1 MRELKHTEVYKKC
14 DLSFMKFKTT
24 EEIGTC
30 EEFIGQ
36 DRAVK
41 ALIFGFGMTHRGYNI
56 YVTGKSGVG
65 KTSAVKKMLADVSKG
80 KPTPCDWC
88 YVHNFIDASEP
99 KTLSLPT
106 GKGKDLKRD
115 MEEFIEILRDNIPK
129 AFEKKE
135 YEEEK
140 QKVTNELQKNKNKLF
155 DELQKFANE
164 EQMQLQFAPTGI
176 VTIPIVGGK
185 PITQE
190 DYNRLDDS
198 YKEIIRNRKEKVEIE
213 ISKALKAVR
222 KIEQAYM
229 NEVKELEKKVAL
241 FVVRDLVE
249 NISEKYTDYLQVV
262 DYLDMVQKHILE
274 SIDKFLPERGS
285 NVPTGLPMNIPKP
298 EPTFAEYRV
307 NVIIDNSNTK
317 GAPVFFESHPTYN
330 NLFGSIER
338 EARFGTLITDFT
350 MIHAGSLAKANGGYL
365 VVEAN
370 DILKYPFVWD
380 SLKKV
385 IENQELRIEDIAQ
398 HYGIMG
404 TVGIRPEPIELDVK
418 IIIMGNTQIYNL
430 LYAYDEDFRKLFK
443 VKADFDSIVDKNDIV
458 LSKYSCFIKS
468 ICEKEGLKHFDRSGV
483 EAVIEYSTRI
493 AGDQNKLSVQF
504 GAILKIIKE
513 ANYWS
518 DIDGNNKTIKRK
530 HVETAINEMLHRSNM
545 VEEKVHE
552 MINDGTL
559 MIDTQNDTIGQING
573 LAVYHMGDYAF
584 GRPSRITCETYM
596 GAEGIVNIERRAR
609 MSGNIH
615 DKGVLILSG
624 YLGSKY
630 AQKIPL
636 SLSASLVF
644 EQSYEKID
652 GDSASAAEL
661 IALLSSLSEI
671 PIKQSFAITGSVNQK
686 GQIQPIG
693 GVNEKVEGFY
703 HVCKANGLNGKN
715 GVLIPHQNVK
725 NLMLKKEVV
734 QAIKEKKFHIYPI
747 KTIDEAL
754 ETLTGTKAG
763 KIRKDDSYK
772 EDTINYLVD
781 KKLKQLAKDFRNL
794 SRDKKKE
801 DNEQENS
808 ENEQ

>member
-1 MRELKHTEVYKKC
+1 MKIRALDVLKRFIYMGPASVLDVGSGKGAAAEYMRSRGVAVVTLDNHSDANIKVAYNYATFGGLFHGIWCSHVLEHCFNVHETLVKFDDDLYMDGVLAITVPPMRE
-14 DLSFMKFKTT
+14 
-24 EEIGTC
+24 
-30 EEFIGQ
+30 
-36 DRAVK
+36 
-41 ALIFGFGMTHRGYNI
+41 AL
-56 YVTGKSGVG
+56 
-65 KTSAVKKMLADVSKG
+65 
-80 KPTPCDWC
+80 
-88 YVHNFIDASEP
+88 
-99 KTLSLPT
+99 
-106 GKGKDLKRD
+106 
-115 MEEFIEILRDNIPK
+115 
-129 AFEKKE
+129 
-135 YEEEK
+135 
-140 QKVTNELQKNKNKLF
+140 
-155 DELQKFANE
+155 
-164 EQMQLQFAPTGI
+164 
-176 VTIPIVGGK
+176 VGGK
-185 PITQE
+185 PIAQE

-249 NISEKYTDYLQVV
+249 NIREKYTDYLQVV

-338 EARFGTLITDFT
+338 EARFGALITDFT

-443 VKADFDSIVDKNDIV
+443 VKADFDFIVDKNDIV

-781 KKLKQLAKDFRNL
+781 KKTQAVSKRL
-794 SRDKKKE
+794 
-801 DNEQENS
+801 QES
-808 ENEQ
+808 F